1 MRASLHRSVFVAL
14 ALVAGAAL
22 AQQPATPAAEA
33 APPPAGYRAGPGMM
47 GGYGSGY
54 GSGYGPGYG
63 HGPGYGY
70 RMGPGMMGGYAH
82 GYGVGPGMM
91 GGCGS
96 GRAMGFGMM
105 GGGMMGAGVGRALWA
120 LDLDDAQRKQVL
132 AIQDELRRKHWELA
146 GKGQEEIAKLRD
158 AWLAPTRDR
167 AAILAGYKR
176 LGELRQQ
183 ALEQSLDAA
192 DRLDRILTE
201 QQREQLRRW
210 GPWWPDGDG
219 Q

>member
-1 MRASLHRSVFVAL
+1 MRFGVPRSTFLAL

-22 AQQPATPAAEA
+22 AQQSSQPSQPAPGT
-33 APPPAGYRAGPGMM
+33 PPPAGYRMGPGMM
-47 GGYGSGY
+47 
-54 GSGYGPGYG
+54 GYGPGYG
-63 HGPGYGY
+63 PGGGYGY
-70 RMGPGMMGGYAH
+70 RMGPGMMGGYGP
-82 GYGVGPGMM
+82 GYGMGPGMM
-91 GGCGS
+91 GGYGP
-96 GRAMGFGMM
+96 GLGVGFGMM
-105 GGGMMGAGVGRALWA
+105 GGHGMMGPGIGRALWA

-132 AIQDELRRKHWELA
+132 AIQDDLRRKHWELA
-146 GKGQEEIAKLRD
+146 GKGQEEVAKLRD

-167 AAILAGYKR
+167 AAILAGYRR

-192 DRLDRILTE
+192 DRLDRILTG

-210 GPWWPDGDG
+210 GPWWPDGDA